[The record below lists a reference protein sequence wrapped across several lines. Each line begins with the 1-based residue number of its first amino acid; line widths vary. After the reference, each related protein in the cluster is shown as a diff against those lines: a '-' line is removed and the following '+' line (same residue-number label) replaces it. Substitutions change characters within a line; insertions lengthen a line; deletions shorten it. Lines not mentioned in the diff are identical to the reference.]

1 MTPSLTIYLDSI
13 KRSLR
18 LEPSDER
25 EVLNELETH
34 IEDKLEELRE
44 AGLSEEEAAK
54 SCVELLGSAKT
65 VADQLYEARSQ
76 GTWGQAILASMPHL
90 LFASLFVLNW
100 LQGGGWII
108 LMIALVL
115 SATAVCLIFPHKTIH
130 HWIKGKPNWLFSWLG
145 YSLLP
150 VAIAGFLILSLP
162 QEWLWLAVVIY
173 IPLTVWLIYR
183 FAIQNLMRD
192 WLYNSLML
200 LPMPI
205 VIAWLL
211 IVRPEAGLSTY
222 TLQRVHDNSFWIS
235 MSLLAVAA
243 TVTLFIRLRQRWLR
257 GAILLISGLL
267 TISMICYFACGRLGT
282 PEILIVI
289 LLMLNLLLVPA
300 LLERKIKTKT
310 TNS

>member
-1 MTPSLTIYLDSI
+1 VTPSLAIYLDSV
-13 KRSLR
+13 KKSLR

-25 EVLNELETH
+25 EVINELETH

-44 AGLSEEEAAK
+44 AGLSEEEAAQ
-54 SCVELLGSAKT
+54 SCVELLGSAQT
-65 VADQLYEARSQ
+65 VANQLYEARSQ

-100 LQGGGWII
+100 LQGSGWVI
-108 LMIALVL
+108 LVITLVL
-115 SATAVCLIFPHKTIH
+115 SVAAVCLIMPHRTIH
-130 HWIKGKPNWLFSWLG
+130 RWIKGKPNWLFSWLG

-150 VAIAGFLILSLP
+150 VATAGFLVLSLP

-173 IPLTVWLIYR
+173 IPLTVWLLYR

-192 WLYNSLML
+192 WLYTSLML

-211 IVRPEAGLSTY
+211 IVKPEAGLSIY
-222 TLQRVHDNSFWIS
+222 TLQRVQDNSFWIS
-235 MSLLAVAA
+235 LSLLAIAA

-267 TISMICYFACGRLGT
+267 TISMICYIDNGKLGT
-282 PEILIVI
+282 PEILILV
-289 LLMLNLLLVPA
+289 LLMLNLLLGPA
-300 LLERKIKTKT
+300 LLERKIK
-310 TNS
+310 NASN